1 MKQPE
6 NFITSKENLSVESDD
21 EYDERETGNKE
32 KIKNIFEILTM
43 KTNIAV

>member
-6 NFITSKENLSVESDD
+6 NFITSKGNLSVESDD
-21 EYDERETGNKE
+21 EYGERETENEE

-43 KTNIAV
+43 KTNKAV